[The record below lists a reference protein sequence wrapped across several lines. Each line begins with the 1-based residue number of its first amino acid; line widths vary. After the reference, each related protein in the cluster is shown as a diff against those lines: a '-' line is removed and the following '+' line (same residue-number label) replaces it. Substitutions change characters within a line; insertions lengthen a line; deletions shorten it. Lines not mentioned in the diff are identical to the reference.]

1 MDVSELHV
9 SGALP
14 LGEEPGTQRT
24 ADGAQRQCVCFG
36 EEKNGFMVLGFE
48 RQTVKPIVYQ

>member
-9 SGALP
+9 SGVLP
-14 LGEEPGTQRT
+14 LGEELGTQRT
-24 ADGAQRQCVCFG
+24 ANGTQSQCVCFG
-36 EEKNGFMVLGFE
+36 EQKNGFMVLGLD